1 MKFILVPLLII
12 GMFISFA
19 MALWSMLF
27 FTQTVKTFQEGID
40 LVLGNK
46 DSTNVFDEFSQ
57 PEDRLAELAKLTE
70 EYKKRY
76 EAMTAQ
82 ATAEAESLAKAEMR
96 LEKGQ
101 KDLEEKQKELGLQID
116 SGSVREREERLKQ
129 LAKFYDKIKAQRAAE
144 ILENGGEL
152 SDTTVAE
159 LMMMLQPQQMA
170 KIMGS
175 MGAKF
180 AARITKVMEELPN
193 K

>member
-19 MALWSMLF
+19 AALWAMLF
-27 FTQTVKTFQEGID
+27 FTETVKTWQEGID

-46 DSTNVFDEFSQ
+46 DSTNVFEEFSQ

-70 EYKKRY
+70 DYKERY
-76 EAMTAQ
+76 DAMTAQ
-82 ATAEAESLAKAEMR
+82 ATAQAESLAKAGTQ
-96 LEKGQ
+96 LEIDG
-101 KDLEEKQKELGLQID
+101 KQNEPSSQTD
-116 SGSVREREERLKQ
+116 SASVREREKRLKQ

-144 ILENGGEL
+144 ILQEDGQL

-170 KIMGS
+170 KIMGN
-175 MGAKF
+175 MNATF
-180 AARITKVMEELPN
+180 AARITKVMKELPN

>member
-19 MALWSMLF
+19 AALVAMLF
-27 FTQTVKTFQEGID
+27 FTQTVRTGQEVLD

-46 DSTNVFDEFSQ
+46 DSTNVFEEFSQ

-70 EYKKRY
+70 DYKERY
-76 EAMTAQ
+76 DAMTAQ
-82 ATAEAESLAKAEMR
+82 ATAQAESLAKAGMQ
-96 LEKGQ
+96 LEIDGKPN
-101 KDLEEKQKELGLQID
+101 EPSSQID
-116 SGSVREREERLKQ
+116 SSSVREREKRLKQ

-144 ILENGGEL
+144 ILQEDGQL

-170 KIMGS
+170 KIMGN
-175 MGAKF
+175 MNATF
-180 AARITKVMEELPN
+180 AARITKVMKELPN

>member
-1 MKFILVPLLII
+1 MKFLLVPLLII

-19 MALWSMLF
+19 AALVAMLF
-27 FTQTVKTFQEGID
+27 FTQTIKTPQGLID

-46 DSTNVFDEFSQ
+46 DSTKVFDEFSQ
-57 PEDRLAELAKLTE
+57 PEDRLTELAKLTE
-70 EYKKRY
+70 EYKERY
-76 EAMTAQ
+76 EEITARATAQ
-82 ATAEAESLAKAEMR
+82 AESLAAEAETR
-96 LEKGQ
+96 LE
-101 KDLEEKQKELGLQID
+101 DLEEKQREQGSQPD
-116 SGSVREREERLKQ
+116 SASVREREKRLKQ

-170 KIMGS
+170 KIMGN
-175 MGAKF
+175 MDAKF
-180 AARITKVMEELPN
+180 AARITKVMKELPN

>member
-19 MALWSMLF
+19 VALVAMLF
-27 FTQTVKTFQEGID
+27 FTQTIKTPQELVD

-46 DSTNVFDEFSQ
+46 DSTNVFEEFSQ
-57 PEDRLAELAKLTE
+57 PEDRLRELAKLTE
-70 EYKKRY
+70 DYKERY
-76 EAMTAQ
+76 DAMTAQ
-82 ATAEAESLAKAEMR
+82 ATAQAESLAKA
-96 LEKGQ
+96 GT
-101 KDLEEKQKELGLQID
+101 ELGLDEKRGEPVSQSD
-116 SGSVREREERLKQ
+116 SSSVREREKKLKQ

-175 MGAKF
+175 MDAKF
-180 AARITKVMEELPN
+180 AARITKVMKELPS

>member
-19 MALWSMLF
+19 AALVAMLF
-27 FTQTVKTFQEGID
+27 FTQTVKTGQEVID

-46 DSTNVFDEFSQ
+46 DSTNIFEQFSQ
-57 PEDRLAELAKLTE
+57 PEDRLIELAKLTE
-70 EYKKRY
+70 DYKKRY
-76 EAMTAQ
+76 DAMTAQ
-82 ATAEAESLAKAEMR
+82 ATAQAESLAKATTQ
-96 LEKGQ
+96 LEI
-101 KDLEEKQKELGLQID
+101 EEKKKESGSQSD
-116 SGSVREREERLKQ
+116 SASVREREKRLKQ

-144 ILENGGEL
+144 ILQEKGQL

-170 KIMGS
+170 KIMGN
-175 MGAKF
+175 MDAEF
-180 AARITKVMEELPN
+180 AASITKVMKELPN

>member
-1 MKFILVPLLII
+1 MKFLLVPLLII

-19 MALWSMLF
+19 IALWSMLF

-175 MGAKF
+175 MKAEN
-180 AARITKVMEELPN
+180 AARITKVMKELPN

>member
-1 MKFILVPLLII
+1 MKFLLVPLLII

-19 MALWSMLF
+19 AALVAMLF
-27 FTQTVKTFQEGID
+27 FTQTIKTPQGLID

-46 DSTNVFDEFSQ
+46 DSTKVFDEFSQ
-57 PEDRLAELAKLTE
+57 PEDRLTELAKLTE
-70 EYKKRY
+70 EYKERY
-76 EAMTAQ
+76 EEITAQ
-82 ATAEAESLAKAEMR
+82 ATAQAESLAKAGTR
-96 LEKGQ
+96 LE
-101 KDLEEKQKELGLQID
+101 DLEEKQREQGSQPD
-116 SGSVREREERLKQ
+116 SASVREREERLKQ

-144 ILENGGEL
+144 ILETGGEL

-175 MGAKF
+175 MDAKF